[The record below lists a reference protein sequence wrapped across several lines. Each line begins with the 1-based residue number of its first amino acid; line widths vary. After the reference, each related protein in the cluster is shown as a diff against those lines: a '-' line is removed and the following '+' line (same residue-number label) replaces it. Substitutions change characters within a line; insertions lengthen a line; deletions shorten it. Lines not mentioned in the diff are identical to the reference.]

1 MPYPHA
7 RGAIEQAADE
17 ITARPKFSRRP
28 ASFSSTATRSAEP
41 APAPAPSEAP
51 LALALPPAPAAPS
64 TALALHAPAGLT
76 ITRAWQEDARFGM
89 VMLGLVVVLNLTL
102 AYTLSLLPHQQ
113 PENPTGLVRTN
124 AKAPTMPEAV
134 SRPGSG
140 VVLYAQPESERRT
153 PHFFN
158 LHYQNDN
165 GTLSTSA
172 DDMPVPTARALDDDA
187 Q

>member
-17 ITARPKFSRRP
+17 TTARPKFSRRP
-28 ASFSSTATRSAEP
+28 ASFSSTAPRSAEP
-41 APAPAPSEAP
+41 APASGEAP

-102 AYTLSLLPHQQ
+102 AYALSLLPHQQ
-113 PENPTGLVRTN
+113 PEHPTGLVQTN

-158 LHYQNDN
+158 LHHQNA
-165 GTLSTSA
+165 GSTLSTSSE
-172 DDMPVPTARALDDDA
+172 DMPVPTARALDDDA